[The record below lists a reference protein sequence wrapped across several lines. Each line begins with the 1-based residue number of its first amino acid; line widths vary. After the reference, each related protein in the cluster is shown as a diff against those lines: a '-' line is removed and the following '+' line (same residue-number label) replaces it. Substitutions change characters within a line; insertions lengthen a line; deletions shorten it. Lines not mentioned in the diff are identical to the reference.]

1 MSSFTATSAASNTG
15 QDRRSQTRRRLEE
28 LVYADFGPSNGG
40 IILDMSEGGFA
51 FQSVEPLEQRTTFLV
66 NFKLPGVGTPT
77 EAIAEPAWLIDSE
90 KRGGLRF
97 LVLAESMRREIK
109 AWAAPEIRN
118 KLSADIRNEF
128 TQADPSVSGRAPD
141 AKGVEPPH
149 GAGHVRQRTAQ
160 LLEPA
165 TTAIDSKTVLSPP
178 ASSEAHL
185 SASRNTPHPSTNPII
200 SMRLQNSQAASVS
213 APAKPGQ
220 GPQSSSTSQILSLA
234 IAAAFVAGTLAVIA
248 AFPTLRTKF
257 PGVQNNGAQI
267 TDNSSIE
274 TSDFHVEAVDRDG
287 GRWILKDSET
297 DAAPTTNASS
307 RRDAQGAESLRNQAP
322 KQPAAGAEAK
332 AKTDLNEVPELTLNK
347 PRRETTS
354 DVAAA
359 DPRLPSIFEGVT
371 PPTTVFDSGALA
383 PAPPEPVQP
392 LPAPSPRRSDLQ
404 GPTLIYRVA
413 PLYPVAARQQR
424 LQGEVRVR
432 ATVGKDGML
441 RNLKPLSGD
450 PRLIPA
456 ALSAIGQWRYKPAT
470 LNGEAIESDVIVT
483 TAFNLK

>member
-1 MSSFTATSAASNTG
+1 MSSSTATSTASDTG

-28 LVYADFGPSNGG
+28 LVYVDFGPSNGG

-66 NFKLPGVGTPT
+66 RFKLPGVGTPT

-109 AWAAPEIRN
+109 TWAAPEIPN
-118 KLSADIRNEF
+118 QLSADIQK
-128 TQADPSVSGRAPD
+128 TLV
-141 AKGVEPPH
+141 
-149 GAGHVRQRTAQ
+149 GAALTHDLAMNR
-160 LLEPA
+160 PA
-165 TTAIDSKTVLSPP
+165 
-178 ASSEAHL
+178 
-185 SASRNTPHPSTNPII
+185 TNPII
-200 SMRLQNSQAASVS
+200 PVRLQNSQAASVS
-213 APAKPGQ
+213 APAKPGHRQ
-220 GPQSSSTSQILSLA
+220 RESSTSQILKLA
-234 IAAAFVAGTLAVIA
+234 MAAAFAAGTLAVIA

-257 PGVQNNGAQI
+257 PGAQNNGAQT
-267 TDNSSIE
+267 TDNSSIG

-287 GRWILKDSET
+287 RRWILKDGET
-297 DAAPTTNASS
+297 AALPVTNASS
-307 RRDAQGAESLRNQAP
+307 RRDAQGVESLRNQAA
-322 KQPAAGAEAK
+322 QPAAGAE
-332 AKTDLNEVPELTLNK
+332 TNTETHPNEVPEMALNK
-347 PRRETTS
+347 PRRETSS
-354 DVAAA
+354 DVVAA
-359 DPRLPSIFEGVT
+359 DPRLPSIFDGVT
-371 PPTTVFDSGALA
+371 PPTPVFDSGAPA

-392 LPAPSPRRSDLQ
+392 LPAASPRASDLQ
-404 GPTLIYRVA
+404 AATLIYRVA

-450 PRLIPA
+450 QRLIPA

-470 LNGEAIESDVIVT
+470 LNGQAIESDVIVAT
-483 TAFNLK
+483 TFELK